1 MDNNPRARYE
11 PSPEKLEPSA
21 INVSIYLFNFI
32 LFLKQQHIC
41 LKNKNNIYPKEINEI
56 NKKNLSPLKKKQSQ
70 VVYLKNISQ
79 NNQEN
84 IENNKENL
92 NIINLNNQNQ
102 HKNQTQKV
110 SMEIEP
116 NLSNELKVSSSTN
129 YSNNTQFSIESN
141 NLNISNNSNLLFYP
155 EKNTA
160 NNFSKNLHHIA
171 IISSRH
177 ETNNMHDTKKS
188 LFSPEKNEKKL
199 FEYNFN
205 SSEESLLFAGE
216 YLNEIYTNLLID
228 EKELGLKPKLG
239 YMNVQRDINEQ
250 MRAILIDWLIEV
262 HYRFRLRSETLFQT
276 VWIIDTYLSLNQ
288 ITRAKL
294 QLLGIA
300 SLLISCKS
308 QEIYY
313 PPLKEFIDI
322 TDGAYVKSELLE
334 MENYVLKVLNFNIV
348 SPTSNDFYNIIAK
361 AFNFDKKQFY
371 LGKYFLESALID
383 YQMIRYSSSV
393 LAVSCAYIVMKFFG
407 ISNYK
412 TLYSN
417 DVVKENCPQK
427 IIKEAAREI
436 CYLVKNLSQSTLKAV
451 KDKYS
456 LSQFLNVAQYCEQK

>member
-322 TDGAYVKSELLE
+322 TDGAYVKNELLE